1 MQECIYNALGY
12 NARGRYAL
20 CSAMQ
25 QLCTM
30 QCNMQLCT
38 MHLAAMLYALGC
50 SARGSYALCS
60 ALFRNA
66 VSARQWIRPSKEG
79 GHLTQ
84 SVSLVQ
90 LIDPPLSQLDAHN
103 QEANP

>member
-1 MQECIYNALGY
+1 MQCNAAVMHYAMQEAVMN
-12 NARGRYAL
+12 YAVL
-20 CSAMQ
+20 CSAM
-25 QLCTM
+25 
-30 QCNMQLCT
+30 
-38 MHLAAMLYALGC
+38 
-50 SARGSYALCS
+50 
-60 ALFRNA
+60 LFRNA